1 MKKYFLG
8 ALTGFIACTMLVST
22 MAIAN
27 SPIKLIVNGAEVF
40 SDVPPQIIDGRTM
53 IPARPLAE
61 ALGAKVEWDAKN
73 SAVVVT
79 GGIQV
84 GATPID
90 LEPVCENVKGDETV
104 GNVVVDKT
112 IGVQKYEKDG
122 YTFLIKDGIEYY
134 PTGWINAKIYEKK
147 YIVGYN
153 KEKQEVFISHNKYP
167 GMPTSKME
175 TVLEN
180 IPYEVFEN
188 LPYPY
193 IKKEHYDNMI
203 LPIIK

>member
-8 ALTGFIACTMLVST
+8 IITGFIACTMLVST

-61 ALGAKVEWDAKN
+61 ALGAKVAWDAEN

-84 GATPID
+84 GAKPID
-90 LEPVCENVKGDETV
+90 LEPVGENVRGDGTV
-104 GNVVVDKT
+104 GNVVVDKSA
-112 IGVQKYEKDG
+112 G
-122 YTFLIKDGIEYY
+122 
-134 PTGWINAKIYEKK
+134 
-147 YIVGYN
+147 
-153 KEKQEVFISHNKYP
+153 
-167 GMPTSKME
+167 
-175 TVLEN
+175 
-180 IPYEVFEN
+180 
-188 LPYPY
+188 
-193 IKKEHYDNMI
+193 IKKTTFKGLGAIEVDGEVYFNGIDFIKRYEGNHPNARIKTANDEYVRILNGETFSFPLNDENMKI
-203 LPIIK
+203 HNGRAYFHSRFYEE